1 MRMNSRW
8 VALAIIF
15 VSFLQFTLNW
25 FNIVPAFG
33 GLIADLHLSLPQVGV
48 VIGMF
53 IAGYGL
59 AHIPGGMLAEAFGMR
74 FAMLF
79 GIAVETIGT
88 VLSAVAHRY
97 DVLLVARF
105 ICGVGG
111 SVYIG
116 SAIGLTAAW
125 FRDHELATANGLVTG
140 VAFTVGA
147 SLGLY
152 LWTDIVA
159 ALGWRA
165 ALLFGAAAG
174 AITFAAL
181 LWVFPVP
188 FETRGSDS
196 ARGVAGNHLNLAA
209 LRRTFGNRNLW
220 FLGLSFLGA
229 YGSYFT
235 AAQLLPAYG
244 VAHLQ
249 LGPAAAN
256 SLGVMLL
263 TSGAVGGTV
272 GGWLAD
278 KVFGVIRTMVG
289 ALIIE
294 SVALLLIPHL
304 GAAGLQIAAAAIGG
318 MGILAFVPWIAM
330 PGLYRDEIE
339 LSDIPTACGLMLT
352 IVALGGVT
360 LPALYGWVA
369 THYGYTN
376 AWTAL
381 AAASFVS
388 MLFCFLVRR
397 PDAAHSAS
405 TNAEAA
411 FK

>member
-1 MRMNSRW
+1 MNSRW

-25 FNIVPAFG
+25 FNLVPAFG

-59 AHIPGGMLAEAFGMR
+59 AHIPGGMLAEAYGMR

-79 GIAVETIGT
+79 GIAVETAGT
-88 VLSAVAHRY
+88 VLSAAAHSY
-97 DVLLVARF
+97 DVLLVGRF

-116 SAIGLTAAW
+116 SAIGLTTAW
-125 FRDHELATANGLVTG
+125 FRDHELATANGLITG

-165 ALLFGAAAG
+165 ALLLGATVG
-174 AITFAAL
+174 AITFVAL
-181 LWVFPVP
+181 LWLFPVP
-188 FETRGSDS
+188 LDARDS

-220 FLGLSFLGA
+220 LLGLSFLGA

-244 VAHLQ
+244 VTHLQ
-249 LGPAAAN
+249 LEPAAAN
-256 SLGVMLL
+256 SLGVVLL
-263 TSGAVGGTV
+263 TAGAVGGAV

-278 KVFGVIRTMVG
+278 KVFGVIPTMVG

-294 SVALLLIPHL
+294 SVALILIPHL
-304 GAAGLQIAAAAIGG
+304 GATGLLIAAAAIGG

-352 IVALGGVT
+352 IVAVGGVT

-369 THYGYTN
+369 TRYGYTN

-388 MLFCFLVRR
+388 MMFCFLVRR
-397 PDAAHSAS
+397 PDTAHNGNAH
-405 TNAEAA
+405 AEAA